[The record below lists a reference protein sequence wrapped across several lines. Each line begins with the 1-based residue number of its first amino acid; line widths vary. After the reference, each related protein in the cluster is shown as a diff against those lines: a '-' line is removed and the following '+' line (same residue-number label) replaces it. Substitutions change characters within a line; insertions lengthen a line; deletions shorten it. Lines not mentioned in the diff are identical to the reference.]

1 MFYLKYHIPYPHPK
15 NSNENIICGFDK
27 FPLFY
32 PVLKISIVPLNDAS
46 ISFIRIIAKNQIPY
60 LLITMGLNY
69 SHMNIWYAQRTRFLS
84 PKALVIIKIFSLSWG
99 GLWLTLE
106 RFANCRKEPV
116 MDSSHGTR
124 PRRSQSV
131 RRRTIDDT
139 LSGLSYFYFLSSE
152 ICDRSWKSFW
162 RRDG

>member
-1 MFYLKYHIPYPHPK
+1 MFYLKCHILYPHP

-46 ISFIRIIAKNQIPY
+46 ISFIRIIAKNQI

-84 PKALVIIKIFSLSWG
+84 QKALVIIKIFSLSL
-99 GLWLTLE
+99 LWLTLE

-139 LSGLSYFYFLSSE
+139 LSGLSYFNFFPVK
-152 ICDRSWKSFW
+152 ICDRSWESFW